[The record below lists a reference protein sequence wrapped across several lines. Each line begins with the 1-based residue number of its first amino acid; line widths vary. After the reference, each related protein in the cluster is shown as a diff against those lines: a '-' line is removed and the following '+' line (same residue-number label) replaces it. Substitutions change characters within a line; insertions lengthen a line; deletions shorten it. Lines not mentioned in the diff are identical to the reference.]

1 MHWPISFEESGMI
14 RGEAQVATD
23 CQHIQ
28 ETLTEYGGGLDRLD
42 ETQSRHLEV
51 CPDCREAAAAERA
64 LGLLFARAIPPA
76 DPVVEENVMAALRPA
91 RIRRRVVAFLPVA
104 ASMLVALLGAV
115 MVGGI
120 PGSGVLGLLPEWSA
134 QGWMAFATSVSDWGT
149 AVATG
154 ARAAATTLDPAFLAG
169 VGLVGFFGLV
179 GVAVTA
185 LRWRRIS
192 PWRDDT

>member
-1 MHWPISFEESGMI
+1 MI

-23 CQHIQ
+23 CQQIQ

-51 CPDCREAAAAERA
+51 CPDCREVTAAERA

-134 QGWMAFATSVSDWGT
+134 EGCMAFAISVTDWGN
-149 AVATG
+149 AFATG
-154 ARAAATTLDPAFLAG
+154 ARAAATTLDAAFLAG
-169 VGLVGFFGLV
+169 VVLVGFFGLV

-185 LRWRRIS
+185 LRWRRVS
-192 PWRDDT
+192 PGRNDR

>member
-1 MHWPISFEESGMI
+1 MI

-23 CQHIQ
+23 CQQIQ
-28 ETLTEYGGGLDRLD
+28 ETLTECGGGLDRLD

-51 CPDCREAAAAERA
+51 CPDCRGAAAAERA
-64 LGLLFARAIPPA
+64 LGMLFARAIPPA
-76 DPVVEENVMAALRPA
+76 DPVVEENVMAALRPV

-154 ARAAATTLDPAFLAG
+154 ARAAATTLDPAFLVG

-192 PWRDDT
+192 PWRDDR